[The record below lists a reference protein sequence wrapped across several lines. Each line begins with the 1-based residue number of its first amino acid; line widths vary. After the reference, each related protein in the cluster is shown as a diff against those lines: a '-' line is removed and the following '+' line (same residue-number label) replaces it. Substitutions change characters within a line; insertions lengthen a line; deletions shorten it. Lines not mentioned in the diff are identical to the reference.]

1 MSSPL
6 TIGTVNDLDALRAD
20 WSRLAEASG
29 NVFSTWE
36 WVDCWRRHI
45 GRARTAVG
53 VARRDD
59 GSVAA
64 ILPLY
69 TARRVP
75 IRLVR
80 FMGVGPSDDS
90 ARCRLPEDRA
100 VAVDALR
107 PHVEQTLG
115 GSGLFLGERLWG
127 EDWPWASLG
136 GETVHHASSPVLTMS
151 GRTFD
156 EFLAGRS
163 RNFREQVRRRERALA
178 RQHRVAFRLT
188 ETPEELEPDLS
199 TLMRLHEARWAE
211 GGSDA
216 FTPQQRAFHQDF
228 AAHAMRRGW
237 LRLWTMEVD
246 GRPAAAWYGLRFSGA
261 DFYYGRPRSR
271 LRPAERRLRPA
282 LPHGQ
287 SRLEDGMREYRFGR
301 GHEPY
306 KSRFADHDPGLAAIA
321 IAAGATGAVAGLAA
335 LRQALRMPITVRRRI
350 IASS

>member
-6 TIGTVNDLDALRAD
+6 TIGTVDDLDALRAD

-80 FMGVGPSDDS
+80 FMGVGPSDELGPIC
-90 ARCRLPEDRA
+90 APEDRA

-107 PHVEQTLG
+107 RHVEQTLG

-261 DFYYGRPRSR
+261 DFYYQAGRDPAFDR
-271 LRPAERRLRPA
+271 LSVGFVLLCHTVGRAF
-282 LPHGQ
+282 
-287 SRLEDGMREYRFGR
+287 EDGMREYRFGR

-321 IAAGATGAVAGLAA
+321 IAAGATGAVGLAA